1 MVERKYLAHYID
13 AAFDRTGEA
22 TKYVRLGKDLEELT
36 VEMNPNVETSA
47 NILGENTARLTG
59 YEMSASVEPYY
70 VSYDED
76 LSTKL
81 MDIIDNELTGDA
93 CKTTVVDVW
102 LKPGDTPNATPTVDR
117 AIRREVLVAVQSF
130 GGDTSGVQI
139 PFNISGATNRT
150 VGTFDLETKK
160 FTENGTGI

>member
-1 MVERKYLAHYID
+1 MLERKYLAHYID
-13 AAFDRTGEA
+13 AAFDITGQA
-22 TKYVRLGKDLEELT
+22 AKYVRLGKDLEELT
-36 VEMNPNVETSA
+36 VEMNPQVETSS

-59 YEMSASVEPYY
+59 YEMSATVEPYY
-70 VSYDED
+70 VSHDED
-76 LSTKL
+76 LSEKL

-102 LKPGDTPNATPTVDR
+102 LKPGATPDAAPEVVK

-139 PFNISGATNRT
+139 PFTLSGATNRT
-150 VGTFDLETKK
+150 KGTFDLTEKK
-160 FTENGTGI
+160 FTPTEAL